1 MLIEKLSNCRLKL
14 FSYTLLTTE
23 CVYAN
28 ILIEVIYLFFF
39 QNAVLFDAAYDL
51 LAFFFNQSFQFFV
64 IIGMELIKLMTF
76 FFIVSVLFW
85 LRTNSVT
92 SVQSILMICNRNWTV
107 SEKFHR
113 QSC

>member
-28 ILIEVIYLFFF
+28 ILIEVIYFNFF

-51 LAFFFNQSFQFFV
+51 LEFFF
-64 IIGMELIKLMTF
+64 
-76 FFIVSVLFW
+76 
-85 LRTNSVT
+85 
-92 SVQSILMICNRNWTV
+92 
-107 SEKFHR
+107 
-113 QSC
+113 